1 VTDAMMTARLRAW
14 ASIASGVLAGLS
26 PNAAAPKTIATSGL
40 ATVKTGSD
48 TLSGASA

>member
-1 VTDAMMTARLRAW
+1 MIAREL
-14 ASIASGVLAGLS
+14 LAGLS
-26 PNAAAPKTIATSGL
+26 PNTAAPKTIATSGL